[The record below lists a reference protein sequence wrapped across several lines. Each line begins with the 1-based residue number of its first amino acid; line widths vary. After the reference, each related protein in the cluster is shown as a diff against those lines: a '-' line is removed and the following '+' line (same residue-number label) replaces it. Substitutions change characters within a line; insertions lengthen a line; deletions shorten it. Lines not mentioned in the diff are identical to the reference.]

1 MSKLFISAIV
11 LFVATIF
18 SGCLSDNKQLNSEAS
33 SSVNEVHVEVVKPQH
48 RSYESY
54 LEITGGLEANQEV
67 KLHAMESG
75 FIKSISKDIGS
86 YVFVNEVI
94 VELENPKLKEAYETA
109 NANHSLKKSIYERLK
124 KIYDQTPDL
133 TTIEE
138 MEEAKAE
145 YQSSKAILNTKKTSL
160 DYLSV
165 KAPFSGYITK
175 RYVDKGALVQSA
187 LNDQGAQAIFELQD
201 ISKLRLVVDFPE
213 SDVELISKGQ
223 EVKVE
228 FPELNSEPLIAHI
241 DRLSNALDMSTKT
254 MRVEID
260 IPNKT
265 GLFKPGMYAKLRI
278 ALKDHGSLSVPL
290 LAISGKKGNNH
301 IYIVKDN
308 IVSKMKVSLGLEDK
322 EYIEV
327 LNNDLNENDLVIIK
341 GKEMVSE
348 GLIVQTKLN

>member
-1 MSKLFISAIV
+1 
-11 LFVATIF
+11 
-18 SGCLSDNKQLNSEAS
+18 
-33 SSVNEVHVEVVKPQH
+33 
-48 RSYESY
+48 
-54 LEITGGLEANQEV
+54 
-67 KLHAMESG
+67 
-75 FIKSISKDIGS
+75 
-86 YVFVNEVI
+86 
-94 VELENPKLKEAYETA
+94 
-109 NANHSLKKSIYERLK
+109 
-124 KIYDQTPDL
+124 
-133 TTIEE
+133 

-187 LNDQGAQAIFELQD
+187 LNNQSAQAIFELQD

-223 EVKVE
+223 EVQVE
-228 FPELNSEPLIAHI
+228 FPELNSEPLIAHV
-241 DRLSNALDMSTKT
+241 DRLANALDMSTKT

-260 IPNKT
+260 IQNKT

-290 LAISGKKGNNH
+290 LSISGKKGDNY
-301 IYIVKDN
+301 IYIVRSN
-308 IVSKMKVSLGLEDK
+308 IVSKMGVSLGLEDK

-348 GLIVQTKLN
+348 GINVQTKLN